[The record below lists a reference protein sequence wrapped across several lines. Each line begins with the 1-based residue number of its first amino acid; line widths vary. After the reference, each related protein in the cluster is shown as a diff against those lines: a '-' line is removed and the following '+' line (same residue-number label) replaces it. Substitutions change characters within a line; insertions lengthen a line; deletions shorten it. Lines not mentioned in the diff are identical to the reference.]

1 MNDSTKE
8 KNQQSSARLITDR
21 EEFLSLCDRI
31 REAGVVAFD
40 TEFVSEYTYRP
51 ELCLLQFA
59 TVDECVAVDPYQVGP
74 LDCWWELMADEETT
88 VVVHGGQAEIKFCF
102 DLADARPRNLAD
114 VQLAEGFRS
123 RSYPLSYVNL
133 VNRVL
138 SRKVRSGETRTD
150 WRRRPLS
157 DRQIEYAL
165 DDVAHLLTIWKR
177 QKESLA
183 SRDRLPWVEAE
194 LHRMIDDIS
203 GDGSRPKW
211 KRISGMH
218 KLSRRGLATLRELVD
233 WRDSEAEKRDKPV
246 RRVMRDDLLL
256 EIAKRQPK
264 TVGELTATRDMNR
277 GDYKR
282 SAPELVQCVER
293 GLAVDEKD
301 LPRLGASDRPDRSQD
316 EHVLG
321 KLLGI
326 ALANRCAQLDVAM
339 ALVGTNADL
348 RGLVRWHLDAHD
360 EGPRP
365 RLATGWRA
373 DVCGDLLTD
382 LLDGKISLRVADPE
396 SDHPLVFE
404 RVDE

>member
-1 MNDSTKE
+1 MTENTE
-8 KNQQSSARLITDR
+8 ENNQQSPAGLITDR
-21 EEFLSLCDRI
+21 EEFVGLCAHM
-31 REAGVVAFD
+31 REAGLVAFD

-59 TVDECVAVDPYQVGP
+59 TATECVAVDPYQVGS

-88 VVVHGGQAEIKFCF
+88 VIVHGGQAEIKFCF
-102 DLADARPRNLAD
+102 DLGGSRPRNLVD
-114 VQLAEGFRS
+114 VQMAEGLLS

-138 SRKVRSGETRTD
+138 GQKVHSGETRTD

-157 DRQIEYAL
+157 QKQIDYAL
-165 DDVAHLLTIWKR
+165 DDVTHLLTIWQR
-177 QKESLA
+177 QQESLI
-183 SRDRLPWVEAE
+183 SRDRLAWVEAE
-194 LHRMIDDIS
+194 FERMIDEIS

-211 KRISGMH
+211 KRVSGMH

-246 RRVMRDDLLL
+246 RRVMRDDLLM
-256 EIAKRQPK
+256 EVAKRQPK

-282 SAPELVQCVER
+282 CAPDLVKCVER

-301 LPRLGASDRPDRSQD
+301 LPKLGAGDRPDRSQD

-326 ALANRCAQLDVAM
+326 ALANRCADLDVAM
-339 ALVGTNADL
+339 SLVGTNSDL
-348 RGLVRWHLDAHD
+348 RSLVRWHLDAHD
-360 EGPRP
+360 KGPRP

-382 LLDGKISLRVADPE
+382 LLDGKISLRVADPD